1 MGVLLLIYKLCMKG
15 VKGSN
20 DIKIFLFNL
29 IQINWTILGIIMYNQ
44 AVHGKIIFNTRVES
58 MELTVMNK
66 NKDVKL

>member
-1 MGVLLLIYKLCMKG
+1 MGVLLLIYELCMKG

-44 AVHGKIIFNTRVES
+44 AVHRKIIFNTRVES